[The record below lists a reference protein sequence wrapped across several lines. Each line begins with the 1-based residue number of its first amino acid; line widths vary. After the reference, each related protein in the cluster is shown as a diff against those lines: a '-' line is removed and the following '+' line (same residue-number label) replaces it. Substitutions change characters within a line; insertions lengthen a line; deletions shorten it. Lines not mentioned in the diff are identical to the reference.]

1 MFYELNGRKN
11 ICIFGNAIT
20 LQIILGNNILR
31 NNDLPK
37 VTSTSPKK
45 GMVTKLKEKSS
56 IPKINV
62 ACSKTSLFSTYYES
76 WHARNPDKV

>member
-20 LQIILGNNILR
+20 FQIILGNNILR

-37 VTSTSPKK
+37 VTSNSPKK
-45 GMVTKLKEKSS
+45 GMVTKLKEKVQFQ
-56 IPKINV
+56 K
-62 ACSKTSLFSTYYES
+62 LM
-76 WHARNPDKV
+76 

>member
-31 NNDLPK
+31 NNNLPK

-45 GMVTKLKEKSS
+45 GMVTKLKEKVQFQ
-56 IPKINV
+56 K
-62 ACSKTSLFSTYYES
+62 LM
-76 WHARNPDKV
+76 